1 MSSGTFQQLLG
12 IPAAAAAAAADDDD
26 TVVAGVYSND
36 RFGGGMVAPRCCI
49 RRLPKYHHARAP
61 PPSLTAAPVSRRLS
75 VPWSYAFSCILC
87 LLSLMRFLNCVCAVD
102 RQGLARLGVLIG
114 YRLLK
119 RHSRGYSAM
128 VNALLEE
135 AEEWTKR
142 GKGLKTSQK
151 NSAYETD
158 FDVATIF
165 AALELE
171 TRRIADAKAIAG
183 AP

>member
-1 MSSGTFQQLLG
+1 M
-12 IPAAAAAAAADDDD
+12 
-26 TVVAGVYSND
+26 
-36 RFGGGMVAPRCCI
+36 
-49 RRLPKYHHARAP
+49 
-61 PPSLTAAPVSRRLS
+61 
-75 VPWSYAFSCILC
+75 LC

-151 NSAYETD
+151 SSAYDKD

>member
-1 MSSGTFQQLLG
+1 MQAGRREAKTRWAHREAGRLLAAYVFGVPIAAISQPLKGFFEATFYTRHAGDFNVMQLSQGLSPQLFERVSLSS
-12 IPAAAAAAAADDDD
+12 P
-26 TVVAGVYSND
+26 
-36 RFGGGMVAPRCCI
+36 
-49 RRLPKYHHARAP
+49 
-61 PPSLTAAPVSRRLS
+61 
-75 VPWSYAFSCILC
+75 CILC